1 MRFMDGRRSVV
12 LQFYSRLRVRQGTMR
27 ESGSW
32 SGEMFSQNVEYNILQ
47 GSSLTKKDQRTD
59 SQRKSL
65 LVVTRMNSTKPAC
78 LAASLSIRLCTMLTA
93 SPWYQYHRACT

>member
-59 SQRKSL
+59 SQG
-65 LVVTRMNSTKPAC
+65 N
-78 LAASLSIRLCTMLTA
+78 LC
-93 SPWYQYHRACT
+93 S